1 MYLLTSKNENNLLIL
16 KLTNL
21 LMTLLCLL
29 FVGKHLNIWLQHR
42 RIISLK
48 LISLF
53 GILNTFILRIK

>member
-29 FVGKHLNIWLQHR
+29 FVRKHLNIWLQHGGPQFQ
-42 RIISLK
+42 
-48 LISLF
+48 LIL
-53 GILNTFILRIK
+53 